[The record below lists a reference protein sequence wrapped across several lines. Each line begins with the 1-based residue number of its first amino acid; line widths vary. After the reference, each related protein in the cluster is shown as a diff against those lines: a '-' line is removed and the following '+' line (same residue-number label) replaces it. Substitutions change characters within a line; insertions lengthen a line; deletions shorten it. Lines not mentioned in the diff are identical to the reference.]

1 MQKAQIYLFSDVN
14 INQNTDNDTR
24 TFSGIANSGKPFL
37 HNGKWTIV
45 DFDNLTFADNVPA
58 LLEHDRA
65 KRIGFGQLS
74 VKDNQLNI
82 VGNLLNNELG
92 QQIAQDADGGFP
104 FQMSIHAIPKQVI
117 TLTGLQTAVVNGQT
131 VQAPITIL
139 KNCRIAEVSFTPTG
153 VDNNTSA
160 VILSNNFNFHPQEHD
175 MENENPTNTGRPNVD
190 NLYKTIAE
198 LKTEL
203 ERLKQDNADLMAKNE
218 QLKANQTKVE
228 VDAKLSQI
236 GFKKDDKGGFI
247 GISPNTYNVLLSQKA
262 EDVDAML
269 GDLKPKKSNAPD
281 YLFSEQFTG
290 GSNEQ
295 GSENDLVA
303 MAKSRNKQ

>member
-1 MQKAQIYLFSDVN
+1 MMQKAQIYLFSDVK
-14 INQNTDNDTR
+14 IAQNTDNDTR
-24 TFSGIANSGKPFL
+24 TFNGIANSGKPFL
-37 HNGKWTIV
+37 HNGKWTVV
-45 DFDNLTFADNVPA
+45 DFDNLSFADNVPV

-74 VKDNQLNI
+74 VKNNQLNI

-104 FQMSIHAIPKQVI
+104 FQMSAHVIPKQVS
-117 TLTGLQTAVVNGQT
+117 TLTGLQTATVNGQT

-139 KNCRIAEVSFTPTG
+139 QNCRIAEVSFTPTG

-160 VILSNNFNFHPQEHD
+160 VILSDNFNQQEQAMQQSEID
-175 MENENPTNTGRPNVD
+175 KINAKIKQLEDSNAEKDQQIETLTAEN
-190 NLYKTIAE
+190 A
-198 LKTEL
+198 
-203 ERLKQDNADLMAKNE
+203 
-218 QLKANQTKVE
+218 QLKANQAKAE

-236 GFKKDDKGGFI
+236 GFKKDDKGCFI

-269 GDLKPKKSNAPD
+269 GDLKPQKSNAPD

-290 GSNEQ
+290 GSGEQ

>member
-1 MQKAQIYLFSDVN
+1 MMKKAQIYLFSDVN

-37 HNGKWTIV
+37 HNGKWTVV
-45 DFDNLTFADNVPA
+45 DFDNLTFTENVPV

-160 VILSNNFNFHPQEHD
+160 VILSDNFHPQEQA
-175 MENENPTNTGRPNVD
+175 MEQSEIDKINAKIKQLEDSNAEKDKQIEALTAEN
-190 NLYKTIAE
+190 A
-198 LKTEL
+198 
-203 ERLKQDNADLMAKNE
+203 
-218 QLKANQTKVE
+218 QLKANQTKAE

-247 GISPNTYNVLLSQKA
+247 GISQNTYNVLLSQKV

-290 GSNEQ
+290 GSGEQ
-295 GSENDLVA
+295 GSEDDLVA

>member
-1 MQKAQIYLFSDVN
+1 MQKAKIYLFSDVN
-14 INQNTDNDTR
+14 INPNTDNDTR
-24 TFSGIANSGKPFL
+24 TFNGIANSGKPFL
-37 HNGKWTIV
+37 HNGKWTVV
-45 DFDNLTFADNVPA
+45 DFDNLTFAENVPV

-74 VKDNQLNI
+74 IKDNQLNI
-82 VGNLLNNELG
+82 IGNLLNNELG
-92 QQIAQDADGGFP
+92 QQIVQDADGGFP
-104 FQMSIHAIPKQVI
+104 FQMSAHVIPKQVS

-139 KNCRIAEVSFTPTG
+139 QNCRIAEVSFTPTG

-160 VILSNNFNFHPQEHD
+160 VILSDNPNSPQEQP
-175 MENENPTNTGRPNVD
+175 MEQTEIDKIYAKIKQLEDNNAEKDKQIEALTAEN
-190 NLYKTIAE
+190 A
-198 LKTEL
+198 
-203 ERLKQDNADLMAKNE
+203 
-218 QLKANQTKVE
+218 QLKANQAKAE

-247 GISPNTYNVLLSQKA
+247 GISQNTYHVLLSQKT

-269 GDLKPKKSNAPD
+269 HDLKPQKSNAPD
-281 YLFSEQFTG
+281 YLFSEQFG
-290 GSNEQ
+290 GGGE

-303 MAKSRNKQ
+303 MAKSRNPQHKQ